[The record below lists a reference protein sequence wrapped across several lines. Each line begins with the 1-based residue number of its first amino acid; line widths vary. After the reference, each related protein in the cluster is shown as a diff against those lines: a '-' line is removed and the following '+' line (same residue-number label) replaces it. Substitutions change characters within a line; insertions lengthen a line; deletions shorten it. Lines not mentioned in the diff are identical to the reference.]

1 MTINAGTGIYVMGEL
16 NRADAAAR
24 RVANERNEAILERN
38 EAIEESNR
46 IVFAALSQI
55 HGFRAQIQARRW
67 VEDELITALRA
78 ENADHPLA
86 ERAVVEALFEKK
98 RSVAMRDESVVK
110 RTFPFGMP
118 TGAVVDCDGVPG
130 VVDGFPAYA
139 DPKARIDM
147 MNALGLDKK
156 SIQDPAVVEAALR
169 HVSGIVARLK
179 VDLDEDDKKGF
190 FGKMNKKNRASAEA
204 ELQASETHL
213 KALQRALI
221 DAEVAAHDGTGL
233 SNDEIADRLA
243 NYSTTT
249 GG

>member
-24 RVANERNEAILERN
+24 RIASERNEAILERN

-67 VEDELITALRA
+67 VEDELISALRT

-86 ERAVVEALFEKK
+86 ERAIVEALFEKK

-110 RTFPFGMP
+110 RTFPLGLP
-118 TGAVVDCDGVPG
+118 TGAVIDCDGVPG
-130 VVDGFPAYA
+130 VVDGFPAYD

-147 MNALGLDKK
+147 MKALGLDEQL
-156 SIQDPAVVEAALR
+156 IQDPAAVEAALSR
-169 HVSGIVARLK
+169 AAGLVTGLK
-179 VDLDEDDKKGF
+179 AVLAEDDKKGF
-190 FGKMNKKNRASAEA
+190 FGKMNRKDRAIAEA
-204 ELQASETHL
+204 EYQASVSHMNSLT
-213 KALQRALI
+213 RALV
-221 DAEVAAHDGTGL
+221 DTQLAAQDRSNL
-233 SNDEIADRLA
+233 SDDEIGKRLA
-243 NYSTTT
+243 AYVRMT
-249 GG
+249 GR